1 MGLLPRL
8 SGATRSPLVA
18 ASTEPAVF
26 KVVAAVNPGIFMVTI
41 LING

>member
-8 SGATRSPLVA
+8 SGAIRSVVA
-18 ASTEPAVF
+18 ASTDPAVF
-26 KVVAAVNPGIFMVTI
+26 KVLAAVNPGIFMLTI